1 MSPNKF
7 SIHVITDLLW
17 YRIFDGLDL
26 AEELMWR
33 IVIERKLSIEHCV
46 QQHSKSPHV
55 TWLAVIKPACNITT
69 TTSLCSA
76 SSMTLPAFAADR
88 YVPAMGCSAANL
100 LDATAAVDR
109 WTDRRTDAQPFHI
122 PCCAYYAGSIYND
135 NDNNNYYYTCLTDS
149 FPGRPG

>member
-1 MSPNKF
+1 MLPNKF

-100 LDATAAVDR
+100 LDATADGQTEGRMLNHFIYPAVHTMR
-109 WTDRRTDAQPFHI
+109 AV
-122 PCCAYYAGSIYND
+122 SIMI
-135 NDNNNYYYTCLTDS
+135 TTTTTTTT
-149 FPGRPG
+149 PV